1 MVRIHCN
8 KIHYNQ
14 KINHN
19 LLQSSKK
26 KVKDKKLKTISVA
39 HSPDADDIFMY
50 YAIKFGW
57 VTPTNAKFENIAD
70 DIESLNQAT
79 LKGEYDIC
87 AISFA
92 LYPFVKDDYA
102 LLKTA
107 VSFGEGYGPKLIKK
121 KGATL
126 KKNFKVALSGEFTT
140 NALLFK
146 IAYPNARITYLNFL
160 EIEEA
165 VLNGTVDAGVLIH
178 ESILTYNQELEVE
191 REMWDIW
198 VKLSGGDLP
207 LPLGGMCLRRSLPLS
222 DAINYENTLIKAVEV
237 ANKNR
242 KVLAPMLIEKGLIRV
257 DAKTLDKYLDL
268 YANDNSV
275 KMSDLQYK
283 ALDKLYEL
291 GYKNG
296 FYENL
301 IKSQDFLIPSEYE
314 ELRAR

>member
-1 MVRIHCN
+1 MKN
-8 KIHYNQ
+8 
-14 KINHN
+14 
-19 LLQSSKK
+19 
-26 KVKDKKLKTISVA
+26 ISVA

-57 VTPTNAKFENIAD
+57 VTPKDAKFENVAL
-70 DIESLNQAT
+70 DIETLNQAT
-79 LKGEYDIC
+79 LKGTYDIC

-92 LYPFVKDDYA
+92 LYPFVKDDFA

-121 KGATL
+121 KGTVL
-126 KKNFKVALSGEFTT
+126 KRNFKVALSGEYTT

-146 IAYPNARITYLNFL
+146 IAYPNARISYMNFL
-160 EIEEA
+160 EIEDA
-165 VLNGTVDAGVLIH
+165 VMNGDVDAGVLIH

-191 REMWDIW
+191 REMWDVW
-198 VKLSGGDLP
+198 VELSGGGLP
-207 LPLGGMCLRRSLPLS
+207 LPLGGMCMRRSIPLLS
-222 DAINYENTLIKAVEV
+222 AIDYENTLIKAVEV

-242 KVLAPMLIEKGLIRV
+242 RVLAPMLLEKGLIRV
-257 DAKTLDKYLDL
+257 DAPTLDEYLDL

-275 KMSDLQYK
+275 KMSELQYK
-283 ALDKLYEL
+283 AIDKLFEL

-296 FYENL
+296 FYQDL
-301 IKSQDFLIPSEYE
+301 IKAEDFLIPSEYE

>member
-242 KVLAPMLIEKGLIRV
+242 KVLVPMLIEKGLIRV